1 MLILSFLE
9 YSAIVIGVIAMAGGK
24 AFGLLK
30 AYHLGIFLIG
40 AGISLGGLDSL
51 FSRQVRFPSFI
62 DRRDSYAGA
71 PAVIWGLMVLVVG
84 IAVIAMA
91 YLQVQGLSGTVPGY
105 LKRHPAAAMV
115 VLGLLAAGAGA
126 LLMFNPHG
134 WRGVWWTLL
143 VRVPRMTV
151 GLILLA
157 GGLAAAGLGVWQ
169 WFEPQAFDHFF
180 RSAGVRFDS
189 RTWSRLWREL
199 PGLRR

>member
-9 YSAIVIGVIAMAGGK
+9 YSAIVIGVIAVAGGK

-40 AGISLGGLDSL
+40 AGISLGGLESV

-91 YLQVQGLSGTVPGY
+91 YLQAEGLWGTVWSY
-105 LKRHPAAAMV
+105 LKRRPAAAMI

-169 WFEPQAFDHFF
+169 WFEPQAFDHFL
-180 RSAGVRFDS
+180 RSPWTRFDS
-189 RTWSRLWREL
+189 RTWGRIRGEL
-199 PGLRR
+199 FGLRR

>member
-9 YSAIVIGVIAMAGGK
+9 YSAIVIGVIAVASGK

-40 AGISLGGLDSL
+40 AGISLGGLESV
-51 FSRQVRFPSFI
+51 FSRQVRFPPFF

-71 PAVIWGLMVLVVG
+71 PALIWGLMVLVVG
-84 IAVIAMA
+84 MAVIAMA
-91 YLQVQGLSGTVPGY
+91 YLQAEGLWGTVLAN
-105 LKRHPAAAMV
+105 LKRRPAAAMI

-126 LLMFNPHG
+126 LLVFNPHG

-143 VRVPRMTV
+143 VRLPRMTV

-157 GGLAAAGLGVWQ
+157 GGLAAAGLGVWE

-180 RSAGVRFDS
+180 RSAWTRFDS
-189 RTWSRLWREL
+189 RAWNRFWRKL
-199 PGLRR
+199 FSLRG